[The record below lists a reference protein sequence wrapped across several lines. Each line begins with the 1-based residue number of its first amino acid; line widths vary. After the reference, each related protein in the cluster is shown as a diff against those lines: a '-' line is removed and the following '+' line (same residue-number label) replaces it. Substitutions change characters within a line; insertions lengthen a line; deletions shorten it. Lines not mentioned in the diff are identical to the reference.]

1 MAPDGLSL
9 TLHLVKGAKF
19 HDGTPITSEDVAF
32 SIMAIKANHPFKAMY
47 APVSG
52 VDTPDPYTAVIR
64 LSKPHPAILLC
75 MSPVLCPIMPKHVYG
90 TDPNIRQ
97 NPANKAPIGSGPFKF
112 VEWKPGDYIM
122 LEKNKDF
129 FIKGKPHVDRVI
141 IKIIPDMNNRVMAV
155 ERGEV
160 DAMPFFDSLREV
172 KRLSGDK
179 YLVVTNKGYAGIGSL
194 DWVAFNTGK
203 KPFDDVRVRQA
214 AAYAIDRNFFAKVI
228 MMGLVTPSATPITP
242 FSPFYTKD
250 VNMYD
255 VNLEKA
261 KKLLD
266 EAGYPVKGDGT
277 RFTVTVDYA
286 PGSPTT
292 KMMAEYLKPQ
302 LAKVGI
308 DAKIRISPDF
318 GTWAERVSNYN
329 FDITTDNVFNWGDP
343 VIGVHRTYSS
353 VNIVKGVP
361 FSNTQQYRNPKVD
374 AIMEQAASEVDN
386 EKRAKLYK
394 EFQQIVMNDVPIYFM
409 TTTAYHTI
417 YNKRVGNVPAS
428 IWGFLAPYMDVYLK
442 K

>member
-1 MAPDGLSL
+1 M
-9 TLHLVKGAKF
+9 
-19 HDGTPITSEDVAF
+19 
-32 SIMAIKANHPFKAMY
+32 
-47 APVSG
+47 
-52 VDTPDPYTAVIR
+52 
-64 LSKPHPAILLC
+64 
-75 MSPVLCPIMPKHVYG
+75 
-90 TDPNIRQ
+90 
-97 NPANKAPIGSGPFKF
+97 
-112 VEWKPGDYIM
+112 EWKPGDYIM
-122 LEKNKDF
+122 LRRTRTF
-129 FIKGKPHVDRVI
+129 SQGKPHVDRVI

-179 YLVVTNKGYAGIGSL
+179 NLVVTNKGAPVSAPSTGWPSAHRRSRSTTCGS
-194 DWVAFNTGK
+194 
-203 KPFDDVRVRQA
+203 VRQ
-214 AAYAIDRNFFAKVI
+214 RP
-228 MMGLVTPSATPITP
+228 TPSTAIFRQGHHDGPCDAFRHP
-242 FSPFYTKD
+242 DHAVQPFYAKD

-266 EAGYPVKGDGT
+266 EAGYPVKADGT

-353 VNIVKGVP
+353 ANIVKGVP

-417 YNKRVGNVPAS
+417 YNKRVGNV
-428 IWGFLAPYMDVYLK
+428 
-442 K
+442 

>member
-1 MAPDGLSL
+1 
-9 TLHLVKGAKF
+9 
-19 HDGTPITSEDVAF
+19 
-32 SIMAIKANHPFKAMY
+32 MAIKANHPFKAMY

-90 TDPNIRQ
+90 TDPNIHQ

-179 YLVVTNKGYAGIGSL
+179 NLVVTNKGYAGIGSL

-353 VNIVKGVP
+353 ANIVKGVP

>member
-1 MAPDGLSL
+1 MKTSSL
-9 TLHLVKGAKF
+9 MMCALVALTAC
-19 HDGTPITSEDVAF
+19 GTGVKQSVRT
-32 SIMAIKANHPFKAMY
+32 
-47 APVSG
+47 PVEMG
-52 VDTPDPYTAVIR
+52 ERIELKTPDPKMGLTINEALAARSSSRDFSPEMLSLEELSGVLWAAAGVNREDGHLTAPSAMALYPIRVYAFLPEGVYRYDSKANVLNRVIEGDRRELTAMQDFAYTAP
-64 LSKPHPAILLC
+64 LNL
-75 MSPVLCPIMPKHVYG
+75 VYV
-90 TDPNIRQ
+90 
-97 NPANKAPIGSGPFKF
+97 A
-112 VEWKPGDYIM
+112 DYSVYADR
-122 LEKNKDF
+122 NQ
-129 FIKGKPHVDRVI
+129 PVDRIRFWCAADAGGYTENVNLYAAGNGLKAI
-141 IKIIPDMNNRVMAV
+141 T
-155 ERGEV
+155 RGSFKEE
-160 DAMPFFDSLREV
+160 ALLE
-172 KRLSGDK
+172 
-179 YLVVTNKGYAGIGSL
+179 GYVGIGSL

-266 EAGYPVKGDGT
+266 EAGYPVKADGT

-353 VNIVKGVP
+353 ANIVKGVP
-361 FSNTQQYRNPKVD
+361 FSNR
-374 AIMEQAASEVDN
+374 SE
-386 EKRAKLYK
+386 ER
-394 EFQQIVMNDVPIYFM
+394 
-409 TTTAYHTI
+409 
-417 YNKRVGNVPAS
+417 RVGKECRS
-428 IWGFLAPYMDVYLK
+428 RWSPYH
-442 K
+442 

>member
-1 MAPDGLSL
+1 
-9 TLHLVKGAKF
+9 
-19 HDGTPITSEDVAF
+19 
-32 SIMAIKANHPFKAMY
+32 MAIKANHPFKAMY

-64 LSKPHPAILLC
+64 LSKPHPAILLG

-179 YLVVTNKGYAGIGSL
+179 NLVVTNKGYAGIGSL

-214 AAYAIDRNFFAKVI
+214 ATYAIDRNFFAKVI

-266 EAGYPVKGDGT
+266 EAGYPVKADGT

-353 VNIVKGVP
+353 ANIVKGVP

-386 EKRAKLYK
+386 EKRTKLYK